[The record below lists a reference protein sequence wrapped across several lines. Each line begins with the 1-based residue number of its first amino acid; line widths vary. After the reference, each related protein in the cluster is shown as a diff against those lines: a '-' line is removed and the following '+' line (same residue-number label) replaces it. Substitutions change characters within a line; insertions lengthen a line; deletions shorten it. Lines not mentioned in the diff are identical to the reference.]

1 MCAAK
6 NADIVE
12 TWTFVGSGVSDV
24 LKKLEEGLTGDRYMA
39 IYTGIHDYCTS
50 QRCSLTTARVGNM
63 TFSSSY
69 FVVGFVGLTL
79 SSFLLSLSL

>member
-1 MCAAK
+1 MCAAITPSIDEMWK
-6 NADIVE
+6 V
-12 TWTFVGSGVSDV
+12 VGTGASDE
-24 LKKLEEGLTGDRYMA
+24 LKKLEEGLTSERYMA